1 MLYDYQESE
10 VLSANEIFDKIV
22 EPYRELSNLRK
33 DYISDWKMQL
43 CFSLAKVMPG
53 KNVKVHQH
61 PFFARSGRPAYR
73 TRIAWSVCLHE
84 LGALVNFYRPVD

>member
-1 MLYDYQESE
+1 MLYDYRESE

-43 CFSLAKVMPG
+43 CFSPAKVMPR
-53 KNVKVHQH
+53 KINQI
-61 PFFARSGRPAYR
+61 
-73 TRIAWSVCLHE
+73 TRL
-84 LGALVNFYRPVD
+84 NR